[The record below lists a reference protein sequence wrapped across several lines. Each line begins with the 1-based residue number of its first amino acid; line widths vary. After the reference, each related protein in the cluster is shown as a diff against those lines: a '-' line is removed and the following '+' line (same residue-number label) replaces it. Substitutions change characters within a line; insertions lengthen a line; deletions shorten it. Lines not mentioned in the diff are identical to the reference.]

1 MFPRTEDNMSS
12 RCNGG
17 TAPDEN
23 IRRAF
28 VRCFNTGEG
37 REVLSFLKRMTLE
50 RYLGP
55 DCSNDALRHLEGQRH
70 LVAYII
76 ALAQSD

>member
-1 MFPRTEDNMSS
+1 MSG
-12 RCNGG
+12 RYNGG

-37 REVLSFLKRMTLE
+37 REVLSF
-50 RYLGP
+50 
-55 DCSNDALRHLEGQRH
+55 
-70 LVAYII
+70 
-76 ALAQSD
+76 